1 MTRSRFLARLL
12 PVLSVLALAAPW
24 GPSQAELTPARPAPL
39 APDARTGRVIVKFKS
54 DASLVA
60 QARILSAA
68 GSAPS
73 AEAVVQRLQA
83 RATGL
88 GHRHGVALRSGR
100 AIDARTQVMMAD
112 GIPSTALAA
121 RLAQD
126 PEVEYAVV
134 DARHR
139 RLRIPND
146 PLYVP
151 TPAPSNGPA
160 VGQWY
165 LKPPQ
170 AATLTTG
177 NEVVASINAQGAW
190 DITTGHSSVVVAV
203 LDTGVRRDHPD
214 LASKLL
220 PGYDMI
226 SDPLLANDGDGR
238 DADPSDPGDWINADD
253 VATPDFEDCDIADSS
268 WHGTQTAGL
277 IGAATDNAT
286 GMAGAGWRVGVL
298 PVRVL
303 GKCFGYESDITAGM
317 RWAAGLDVPGVPNNP
332 NPAKVLNLSLG
343 RAGACDGAYPDTIA
357 AVRARGVVVVASA
370 GNSTG
375 HAVNVPANCSGVIGV
390 AAVRHIG
397 TKVGFSDVGP
407 QMTIAAPGGNCVNVG
422 AGQPCLFPILTSG
435 NSGATTP
442 GSAIFTDS
450 FNISVGTSFSAPLV
464 SATVALM
471 MTANRTLTPDQVKT
485 ALQATARPFPT
496 SGAPDDPDN
505 GGAIQTCQAP
515 NSNVDQLQCY
525 CTTSTCG
532 AGLLDAR
539 AAVAQVARLEAYI
552 DASDDSVSVNEAVTF
567 TSGATVL
574 PPGRTV
580 ASYQWTL
587 ESGGTIVTLPA
598 ATTGATLSVTPTGT
612 GVFAVRLTVTDNTG
626 ATSTTTSSVTVGSVA
641 PPPSGGGGGGGGG
654 GGALNPAW
662 LLALGA
668 AVFALRRAGRS
679 D

>member
-12 PVLSVLALAAPW
+12 PALSVVALSALWA
-24 GPSQAELTPARPAPL
+24 PSQAELAPQRPAPL
-39 APDARTGRVIVKFKS
+39 APDARTGRVIVKFKA
-54 DASLVA
+54 DATLA

-68 GSAPS
+68 GASPS
-73 AEAVVQRLQA
+73 ADQVVQRLQA

-88 GHRHGVALRSGR
+88 GHRHGLALRSGR
-100 AIDARTQVMMAD
+100 AIDGRTQVMQAD
-112 GIPSTALAA
+112 GIASSALAA
-121 RLAQD
+121 RLSQD

-139 RLRIPND
+139 RLLIPND

-151 TPAPSNGPA
+151 TPAPTNGPA

-170 AATLTTG
+170 AATLSTG
-177 NEVVASINAQGAW
+177 NEIVSSIDAQGAW
-190 DITTGHSSVVVAV
+190 DITTGHSSVIVAV
-203 LDTGVRRDHPD
+203 LDTGVRGNHPD
-214 LASKLL
+214 LAGKLL

-226 SDPLLANDGDGR
+226 SDPLLANDGNGR
-238 DADPSDPGDWINADD
+238 DADPSDPGDWISSAD
-253 VATPDFEDCDIADSS
+253 VATPDFEDCEIADSS

-277 IGAATDNAT
+277 IGAATNNAT
-286 GMAGAGWRVGVL
+286 GMAGAGWRVRVL
-298 PVRVL
+298 PMRVL
-303 GKCFGYESDITAGM
+303 GKCFGYESDITAAM
-317 RWAAGLDVPGVPNNP
+317 RWAAGLDVPGTPANP
-332 NPAKVLNLSLG
+332 HPAKVLNLSLG
-343 RAGACDGAYPDTIA
+343 RPGACDGPYPDTIA

-407 QMTIAAPGGNCVNVG
+407 QLTIAAPGGNCVNIG

-435 NSGATTP
+435 NSGTTVP
-442 GSAIFTDS
+442 GSAIYTDS

-471 MTANRTLTPDQVKT
+471 MTANRTLTPDQIKAV
-485 ALQATARPFPT
+485 LQSTARPFPS
-496 SGAPDDPDN
+496 SGAPADDF
-505 GGAIQTCQAP
+505 GAIQQCHAP
-515 NSNVDQLQCY
+515 DGTDQLQCY
-525 CTTSTCG
+525 CTTTTCG
-532 AGLLDAR
+532 AGMLDAR

-552 DASDDSVSVNEAVTF
+552 DASDASVAPNEAVTF
-567 TSGATVL
+567 SSSSTVL
-574 PPGRTV
+574 PTGRTV

-587 ESGGTIVTLPA
+587 DNGSSIVTLPA
-598 ATTGATLSVTPTGT
+598 ATDAPTLTVTPSAAGT
-612 GVFAVRLTVTDNTG
+612 FEVRLTIVDSSG
-626 ATSTTTSSVTVGSVA
+626 ATSTTTSTVTVA
-641 PPPSGGGGGGGGG
+641 LPPPPPSTGGGGGG

-662 LLALGA
+662 LLALCA
-668 AVFALRRAGRS
+668 AVLALRRAR
-679 D
+679 